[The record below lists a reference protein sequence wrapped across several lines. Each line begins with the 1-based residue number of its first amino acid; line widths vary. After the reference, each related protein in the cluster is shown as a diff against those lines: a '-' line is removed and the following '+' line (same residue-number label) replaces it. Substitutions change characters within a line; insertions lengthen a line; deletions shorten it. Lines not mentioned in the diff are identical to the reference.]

1 MDAVYM
7 VSSESTL
14 NDWELRYSL
23 RSLETH
29 YRNLERVWIIGHNP
43 PWTKAITHI
52 KQSDPYKRNKDANLI
67 AKIVRLGYEPALTEK
82 FIMMSDD
89 HFFLQPTWDS
99 DIKPYYNKDMKN
111 MEKKDFANNKWAQ
124 RLWRTKEVLKKNGHP
139 QRDYEGHIPYVLE
152 KSKLWT
158 YLNFDYGHDI
168 GYCVFSLYFN
178 TVDTPEIAHI
188 NDGKVRAGFY
198 GKQPTVESMKKRLS
212 ESRYLNFNDNS
223 FSDEMKK
230 AVESIF
236 PKKSRFEQ

>member
-7 VSSESTL
+7 LSSESSMD
-14 NDWELRYSL
+14 DWELRYSL

-29 YRNLERVWIIGHNP
+29 YRNLERVWIIGHKP
-43 PWTKAITHI
+43 LWVQSVSHI
-52 KQSDPYKRNKDANLI
+52 EQPDCYKRNKDANLI
-67 AKIVRLGYEPALTEK
+67 SKIVRLSFEQTLSEK

-99 DIKPYYNKDMKN
+99 DIKPYYNKDMAN

-124 RLWRTKEVLKKNGHP
+124 RLWRTKEVLKKNGYP

-152 KSKLWT
+152 KAKLKT
-158 YLNFDYGHDI
+158 YLQFDYGFDI

-188 NDGKVRAGFY
+188 NDGRVRAGFY
-198 GKQPTVESMKKRLS
+198 GKQPNAQAMARKIS

-223 FSDEMKK
+223 FSAEMKQ
-230 AVESIF
+230 AVETLF
-236 PKKSRFEQ
+236 PKKSKYEQ